1 MVQDESVFESWD
13 VEEDSFEPLAP
24 PPWRRGLIIAVAILT
39 VIAMALLPLYNLI
52 DRDPPV
58 ADNGLEV
65 CGFDYCIVQE
75 GVRFAGLD
83 RAMSRLANTYL
94 TDEEAGQL
102 ANILVTY
109 LGASSVSLVVV
120 DRLEGEIKGEYDP
133 STKTIFVE
141 RPVRAWIVL
150 HEVAHAVS
158 SGHGGDF
165 QEVVVE
171 LTRWLEP

>member
-1 MVQDESVFESWD
+1 MVQDESVFEYWD
-13 VEEDSFEPLAP
+13 VEEDSLEPLELS
-24 PPWRRGLIIAVAILT
+24 PWRRRLIIAVAALT
-39 VIAMALLPLYNLI
+39 VMAMALVPLYNFI

-65 CGFDYCIVQE
+65 CGFDYCVVQD

-94 TDEEAGQL
+94 TDEEAEQL
-102 ANILVTY
+102 VNVLVTHLDTSS
-109 LGASSVSLVVV
+109 LGLVVV
-120 DRLEGEIKGEYDP
+120 DRLEGEIKGQYDP
-133 STKTIFVE
+133 SSKTIFVE
-141 RPVRAWIVL
+141 RPARAWIVL

-165 QEVVVE
+165 QEVVIE
-171 LTRWLEP
+171 LTRWLGP